1 MNAPKIDWPLRV
13 GLLLVSLSLFS
24 YMLYEFVN
32 GFINRGPL
40 TILFIYLTD
49 VPQGVGMSFRTAA
62 GLIASVSILFYVVK
76 RDLSKPEA
84 MMAARFV
91 VLFEAGYWLSFL
103 PAGIL
108 GLYGFTNPSSTFAGL
123 ISGLMENTLPCLLQS
138 IVLFAVLVKLF
149 LELSPKKSL
158 RGVIKWALIAGT
170 VYVFAFWLNNT
181 GNWLSAVISKGTD
194 YLLLYPANMFSF
206 LLTTVGLLVLAIYA
220 AYFTKR
226 TIVADSIVKVNLH
239 KVGVIVT
246 LVGMYFLGLYVMW
259 LFLGSV
265 GGWGTWYAWL
275 LGHNLDLWAMSLP
288 LVGLPLLFR
297 KHDSDPIIQT

>member
-1 MNAPKIDWPLRV
+1 MNVPKIDWPLRV

-40 TILFIYLTD
+40 TVLFIYLTD
-49 VPQGVGMSFRTAA
+49 VPQGVGMGFRTAA
-62 GLIASVSILFYVVK
+62 GLIAAVSILFYVVK

-84 MMAARFV
+84 LMAARFV
-91 VLFEAGYWLSFL
+91 VLFEAGYWISFL

-138 IVLFAVLVKLF
+138 IVLVAVLVKLF

-194 YLLLYPANMFSF
+194 YLLLYPANLFSF
-206 LLTTVGLLVLAIYA
+206 LITTVGLLVLAIYA

-226 TIVADSIVKVNLH
+226 TIGADSIVKVNLH

-297 KHDSDPIIQT
+297 KRDSDPIIQT